1 MEENGRVCSE
11 GDLLKWWTR
20 VGGGLIHNVV
30 DLYRH
35 GVFAV
40 LGIHWEPE
48 LDEVP

>member
-1 MEENGRVCSE
+1 
-11 GDLLKWWTR
+11 
-20 VGGGLIHNVV
+20 V